1 MSAVMWKE
9 VRNMESRVLI
19 GILDS
24 RWRLLGNVVFSDR
37 RIMDV
42 AFLISLTNKN
52 FFMISPPPPHSCL
65 FLVLWFVFFRRLI
78 ALTFAGNTCLMNVSV
93 VFVLDFQSLINR
105 LCAKFHIAIFSP
117 SCCLYCLFEQSTAH
131 ISFWVRFAI
140 FVLQF
145 VGFPRT
151 WRVDVNHPRAT
162 KSSLVLHHFQKCFHR
177 RALIL
182 FQCVV
187 LAGSQPPFATI

>member
-1 MSAVMWKE
+1 MSAVMCKE

-65 FLVLWFVFFRRLI
+65 FLVLWFVLFTRLI

-93 VFVLDFQSLINR
+93 CICIGFSEFNKPAVCKILHGHSV
-105 LCAKFHIAIFSP
+105 FSP
-117 SCCLYCLFEQSTAH
+117 SCCLHCLFEQSTAH

-140 FVLQF
+140 FVFQF

-151 WRVDVNHPRAT
+151 
-162 KSSLVLHHFQKCFHR
+162 
-177 RALIL
+177 
-182 FQCVV
+182 
-187 LAGSQPPFATI
+187 

>member
-93 VFVLDFQSLINR
+93 CICIGFSEFNKPAMCKISHSHFFSIMLFVLPFR
-105 LCAKFHIAIFSP
+105 TEH
-117 SCCLYCLFEQSTAH
+117 STY
-131 ISFWVRFAI
+131 
-140 FVLQF
+140 
-145 VGFPRT
+145 
-151 WRVDVNHPRAT
+151 
-162 KSSLVLHHFQKCFHR
+162 
-177 RALIL
+177 LIL
-182 FQCVV
+182 GKVCHFCFPVRGFSTHVTRRRESPQ
-187 LAGSQPPFATI
+187 SYKK